1 MLGSDIKSAAEDFA
15 KTWITAWQ
23 QGENTIESLKSKFT
37 DMIDTMIVKSL
48 ASAIVAK
55 RLQGIYDL
63 VTQFTDDKSEG
74 GVALT
79 TDEINI
85 IRQKTGSNLVDK
97 INQDLTNV
105 MNALGIN
112 YGSGNNNNLSDLQQG
127 IQSVSEETAG
137 ALEGYMNGV
146 SGQVYLHTTQLQQL
160 LNNSNVSL
168 GVQSQI
174 LLALQNGYQVQQS
187 IQGLLEGWSSSN
199 GRSIKVE
206 MIK

>member
-1 MLGSDIKSAAEDFA
+1 
-15 KTWITAWQ
+15 
-23 QGENTIESLKSKFT
+23 
-37 DMIDTMIVKSL
+37 MIVKSL

-74 GVALT
+74 GAALT
-79 TDEINI
+79 TNEINR

-112 YGSGNNNNLSDLQQG
+112 YGSGKNNNLSDLQQG

-174 LLALQNGYQVQQS
+174 LLALQNGYQIQQS
-187 IQGLLEGWSSSN
+187 IQNILYGWSSSN
-199 GRSIKVE
+199 GRSVKVE
-206 MIK
+206 LLK

>member
-1 MLGSDIKSAAEDFA
+1 
-15 KTWITAWQ
+15 
-23 QGENTIESLKSKFT
+23 
-37 DMIDTMIVKSL
+37 
-48 ASAIVAK
+48 
-55 RLQGIYDL
+55 
-63 VTQFTDDKSEG
+63 
-74 GVALT
+74 
-79 TDEINI
+79 
-85 IRQKTGSNLVDK
+85 
-97 INQDLTNV
+97 

-112 YGSGNNNNLSDLQQG
+112 YGSGKNNNLSDLQQG

-137 ALEGYMNGV
+137 AIEGYMNGM